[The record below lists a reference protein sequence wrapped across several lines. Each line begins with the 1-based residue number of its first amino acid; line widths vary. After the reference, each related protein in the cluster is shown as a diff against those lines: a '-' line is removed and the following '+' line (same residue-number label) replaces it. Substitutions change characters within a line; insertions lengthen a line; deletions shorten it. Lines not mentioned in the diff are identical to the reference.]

1 MLLSLVALLLL
12 VVPSLVTLVQ
22 AGDIFYVLR
31 EDLLLLIMG
40 SMLIFSLLSL
50 KKGFQAKRAMQAFPK

>member
-12 VVPSLVTLVQ
+12 VVPSLVTLGLS
-22 AGDIFYVLR
+22 GDISYVLR

-40 SMLIFSLLSL
+40 GMLIFSLLSL
-50 KKGFQAKRAMQAFPK
+50 KKGFQAKRAMQTFLK